1 MKYLIMMSLYV
12 VAACNAPD
20 FPERNQFSIEEPA
33 FSGKVVFKPLT
44 TTTGFKVLLQNKSG
58 ETLDQTVFRYVPY
71 RFDVGD
77 INRDGNTD
85 ILIGLT
91 KVTRFDPQE
100 KKRLFI
106 LQIDNNHL
114 RPLWLGSKVCQEL
127 VDFKV
132 LKNGSIQTL
141 EQTKTGRF
149 AIGQYTWQSFGIT
162 LNQYTQNEIPLS
174 YASQIFAQ

>member
-1 MKYLIMMSLYV
+1 MCLLV
-12 VAACNAPD
+12 LAACSSTN
-20 FPERNQFSIEEPA
+20 FPELHEFSIEEPG
-33 FSGKVVFKPLT
+33 FSGKVIFKQLT
-44 TTTGFKVLLQNKSG
+44 TTTGFKVLLQDNSG
-58 ETLDQTVFRYVPY
+58 KTLDQTVFRYIPY
-71 RFDVGD
+71 RFAIGD

-85 ILIGLT
+85 IIIGLT

-114 RPLWLGSKVCQEL
+114 RPLWLGSKVCQKL

-141 EQTKTGRF
+141 EQTNTGQY
-149 AIGQYTWQSFGIT
+149 AVGHYTWQSFGIT
-162 LNQYTQNEIPLS
+162 LDQYTQNEIPLS